1 MKTLLR
7 RIILETL
14 TLAQSRI
21 LLKRKVLL
29 KVSAPSLELIILHVG
44 IRQKTLR
51 HRLHERLL
59 VPWLLRRRRHLLQ
72 LTKVLH
78 RHEVLLLWPWD
89 LVVLRGHELIL
100 GPKSSLS
107 EVFSE
112 LGLVVEIHGISIV
125 ELVRRDIKIVDG
137 WLCEAADGVLVDLI
151 ESGSVG
157 VEVERVRI
165 FLRVEV

>member
-1 MKTLLR
+1 
-7 RIILETL
+7 
-14 TLAQSRI
+14 
-21 LLKRKVLL
+21 
-29 KVSAPSLELIILHVG
+29 
-44 IRQKTLR
+44 
-51 HRLHERLL
+51 
-59 VPWLLRRRRHLLQ
+59 LQ

-78 RHEVLLLWPWD
+78 RHEVLLLWPWE

-100 GPKSSLS
+100 GPKSGLS
-107 EVFSE
+107 EVFSK

-137 WLCEAADGVLVDLI
+137 WLCKAADGVLVDLI